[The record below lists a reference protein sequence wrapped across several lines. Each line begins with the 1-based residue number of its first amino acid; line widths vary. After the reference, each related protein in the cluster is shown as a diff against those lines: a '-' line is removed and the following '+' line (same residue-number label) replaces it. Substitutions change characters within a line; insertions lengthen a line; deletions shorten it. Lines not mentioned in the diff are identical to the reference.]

1 MAIFTRMKDLVRG
14 LPVLLLPLLLC
25 ACGQRELARYRERMM
40 EGGCTPW
47 LPEGPAARAA
57 IAPLDSTTVP
67 DAVRARFSA
76 NSLRMA
82 HAIGVL
88 PELPAYIAQQAT
100 RPEQRTVEQRLAALE
115 LKDRIAD
122 RCDRASLE
130 ISALASELD
139 CEEEKVSQLAD
150 LLNAIGSRRETR
162 LTIAAIAVGA
172 TGAVVTGIH
181 LLDEDGTSNI
191 DGAGIVFGI
200 AEAALG
206 AAILLD
212 GARTELRHPRNA
224 LRAVHEGSDPDG
236 IFPPSVWYCLVQPRA
251 VAGGRRSLR
260 QELLE
265 RWGAGEGTV
274 PEGDLALCLGEGG
287 RYDAGQLETRGDMFD
302 QLEASIKLVKQDLLQ
317 LVQELEAV
325 GR

>member
-1 MAIFTRMKDLVRG
+1 MANFTRMKDLVRG
-14 LPVLLLPLLLC
+14 LPVLLLLLLLC
-25 ACGQRELARYRERMM
+25 ACGQRELARYKERLR

-47 LPEGPAARAA
+47 QVGPAAARVPVG
-57 IAPLDSTTVP
+57 PLDSAAVP
-67 DAVRARFSA
+67 DAVRMRFSP

-88 PELPAYIAQQAT
+88 PELAEHIARQT
-100 RPEQRTVEQRLAALE
+100 TEPSQRTVEQRLAALE

-130 ISALASELD
+130 ISAVASELD

-150 LLNAIGSRRETR
+150 LLSGMEDRRETR

-172 TGAVVTGIH
+172 AGAVITGVH
-181 LLDEDGTSNI
+181 LLDEDGSSNI
-191 DGAGIVFGI
+191 DGAGIVSGV

-206 AAILLD
+206 AAILLN
-212 GARTELRHPRNA
+212 GARTEVRHPRNA
-224 LRAVHEGSDPDG
+224 LRAVYEGSDPDG

-251 VAGGRRSLR
+251 VAGGQRSLR
-260 QELLE
+260 EELLE
-265 RWGAGEGTV
+265 RWGVHGGTA
-274 PEGDLALCLGEGG
+274 PSGDLALLLGDGG
-287 RYDAGQLETRGDMFD
+287 RYGTGQLEARGDMLD

-317 LVQELEAV
+317 LVQELDGAA
-325 GR
+325 R